1 VKIDPSL
8 LCLSLTFHWFDQTLT
23 GGKRIEYRAITP
35 RWMGQIYNI
44 REQLKQVRF
53 SRGYTKTT
61 AEYAITLIDLG
72 PCPIPGWDGDYI
84 RIHFE

>member
-1 VKIDPSL
+1 MKIDPSL

-23 GGKRIEYRAITP
+23 GGKRIEYREKTP
-35 RWMGQIYNI
+35 RWMTQIFDI
-44 REQLKQVRF
+44 REQLKHVRF
-53 SRGYTKTT
+53 SRGYTKITLT
-61 AEYAITLIDLG
+61 YAITKIDIG